1 MENDPWIYEKTAAHD
16 GFALIAGVD
25 EAGRGPL
32 AGPVVSAAVILPHQD
47 AVPGIRDS
55 KTLSAGKRARLYD
68 EIHQK
73 ALAVGVG
80 VVHAA
85 DIDRMNILQAALH
98 SMMIAVK
105 KLSPQPQYLLI
116 DGKFEIKTSVP
127 QQAVVKGDARSLSI
141 GAASIV
147 AKVTRDRMMEN
158 YDHDYPQFGFAR
170 HKGYPTRMHREA
182 IRRFG
187 PCPLH
192 RCTFKG
198 VREYVCRS

>member
-1 MENDPWIYEKTAAHD
+1 
-16 GFALIAGVD
+16 
-25 EAGRGPL
+25 
-32 AGPVVSAAVILPHQD
+32 
-47 AVPGIRDS
+47 
-55 KTLSAGKRARLYD
+55 
-68 EIHQK
+68 
-73 ALAVGVG
+73 
-80 VVHAA
+80 
-85 DIDRMNILQAALH
+85 
-98 SMMIAVK
+98 MMIAVK